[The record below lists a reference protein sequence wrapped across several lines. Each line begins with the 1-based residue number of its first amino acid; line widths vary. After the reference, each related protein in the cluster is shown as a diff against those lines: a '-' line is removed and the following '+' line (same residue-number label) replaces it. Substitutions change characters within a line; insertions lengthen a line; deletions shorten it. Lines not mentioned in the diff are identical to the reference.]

1 MRRINITNGNTRI
14 TKSFYDKDEFRKFI
28 VNDLGLLDFD
38 SVAIAVWDLKVAEV
52 YTYCNHKF
60 SIQSKTRA
68 GNVLMNGK

>member
-38 SVAIAVWDLKVAEV
+38 SVAIAVWDLKVAEP
-52 YTYCNHKF
+52 YTQDGYTF
-60 SIQSKTRA
+60 SIQSKMRS
-68 GNVLMNGK
+68 GNILMNGK